1 MKHWLWTLSVFL
13 VDYIKAD
20 DQIAMVLQEE
30 WLSRNLAE
38 GELREFY
45 EVDAISEHHIQTLLE
60 EKKVLTRKYNFTIIR
75 GLLKNENNT
84 EILLPTDLQKFVL
97 FFSSQFH
104 NKVFDKRDSNQIQII
119 NQTDLGF
126 KSEVEF
132 SLLAPWQGL
141 PNPDLSPK
149 QKSKLYIKEIKLLS
163 DLVLGTDVHKF
174 EEKNLTEYFGNMT
187 LINFIHEDFCRVAIE
202 NSVFKGHH

>member
-1 MKHWLWTLSVFL
+1 MKHWLWTNLLFL

-45 EVDAISEHHIQTLLE
+45 EEDAISEHQIQILLQ
-60 EKKVLTRKYNFTIIR
+60 EKRVSLKGYNFTIIR

-84 EILLPTDLQKFVL
+84 DILLPKDLEKFID

-104 NKVFDKRDSNQIQII
+104 TKDFDKSDSNKILII
-119 NQTDLGF
+119 NQTDLGL
-126 KSEVEF
+126 KSEVQF
-132 SLLAPWQGL
+132 SIMAPWQV
-141 PNPDLSPK
+141 LSNLNISPE
-149 QKSKLYIKEIKLLS
+149 QKSKKKCK
-163 DLVLGTDVHKF
+163 TK
-174 EEKNLTEYFGNMT
+174 K
-187 LINFIHEDFCRVAIE
+187 
-202 NSVFKGHH
+202 

>member
-1 MKHWLWTLSVFL
+1 MKHWLWTLFVFL

-45 EVDAISEHHIQTLLE
+45 EEDAISEHHIQTLLE

-84 EILLPTDLQKFVL
+84 EILLPTDLQKFVH

-104 NKVFDKRDSNQIQII
+104 NRVFDKRDSNQIQII
-119 NQTDLGF
+119 NQTDLGL

-132 SLLAPWQGL
+132 SLLAPWQGFS
-141 PNPDLSPK
+141 NPDLSPK
-149 QKSKLYIKEIKLLS
+149 QKSKQNCILKK
-163 DLVLGTDVHKF
+163 
-174 EEKNLTEYFGNMT
+174 
-187 LINFIHEDFCRVAIE
+187 
-202 NSVFKGHH
+202 